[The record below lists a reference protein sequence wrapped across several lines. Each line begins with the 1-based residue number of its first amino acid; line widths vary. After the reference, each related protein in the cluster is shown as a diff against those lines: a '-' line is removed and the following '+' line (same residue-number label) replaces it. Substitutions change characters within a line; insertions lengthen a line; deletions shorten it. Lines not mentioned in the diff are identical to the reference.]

1 MSKTSIL
8 TLTLYDKWLRQT
20 FWFKTNR
27 NLPGTIFSSPSKW
40 TPTLKGVWQEQ
51 TVLWV
56 TPSAVVENQ
65 GPQILLFPVVTPT
78 VAGLFGNYGNEINP
92 ISPRGGAF
100 CPPRGKLYFW
110 PLNPMS
116 LNWTKLTFPNSL
128 LSSRKSKKMHKT
140 PHPLWHGMHFRGYG
154 R

>member
-51 TVLWV
+51 TVLCV

-92 ISPRGGAF
+92 ISPRGGWRFAL
-100 CPPRGKLYFW
+100 RGGRLYFLH
-110 PLNPMS
+110 LNPMS
-116 LNWTKLTFPNSL
+116 LSWTKLTFPNSL
-128 LSSRKSKKMHKT
+128 LSFRKSKKMHKNA
-140 PHPLWHGMHFRGYG
+140 PPPMARDAF
-154 R
+154 